1 MSPMNTAISATHSDN
16 AFFRNRQAMLVYPAI
31 VVPFLIA
38 LFWIL
43 GGGKGERYLAEE
55 TAASQAE
62 AGGFNAKMPNAK
74 GGRIDDRGV
83 EAAGFGKASGGQM
96 LSSFTNTRHDSV
108 THGLKAIPVNNAS
121 PVTSTDH
128 ASSLATAPV
137 MGPTAVN
144 SSRSYAARY
153 SSQNNAAALAATRTT
168 GPRAA
173 KGGYYYNAPGSKSYY
188 TASATDQQLDRQL
201 QQYENSRHPTA
212 PIQRTT
218 PIGITD
224 VPTPAGSSERTAT
237 VQVSDNLAATRLA
250 ESTSSEEVF
259 HTAPTGGSRRQPER
273 AVLSGASSYGNKKT
287 IAWMI
292 PVVVHEDQTIK
303 DGQQVKLRLLK
314 EITADGVTIPVNTVM
329 YAICKLSDDRL
340 QLTVRNLQLHGQ
352 LIPLDLTVYD
362 TDGAEGIN
370 VPGLTQSSQ
379 NNGQLRSSAIQGLN
393 LPGIGGLATSVLSSA
408 RMSAANSARQT
419 TIRLRAGYN
428 LFLKA

>member
-1 MSPMNTAISATHSDN
+1 MNTAISATHTDA

-31 VVPFLIA
+31 ILPFLIA

-55 TAASQAE
+55 TAANQA
-62 AGGFNAKMPNAK
+62 GTNGFNAKMPNAK
-74 GGRIDDRGV
+74 GGHIDDRGV
-83 EAAGFGKASGGQM
+83 EVAGFGKASGGQM

-108 THGLKAIPVNNAS
+108 THGLKAIPVSNQSA
-121 PVTSTDH
+121 VTSTDH
-128 ASSLATAPV
+128 ASSLVTAPV
-137 MGPTAVN
+137 MATVTSAPGK
-144 SSRSYAARY
+144 SYGSRYN
-153 SSQNNAAALAATRTT
+153 SQNNAAALAATRST

-173 KGGYYYNAPGSKSYY
+173 KGGYYYNAPGSKPYY
-188 TASATDQQLDRQL
+188 ATSATDQQLDRQL
-201 QQYENSRHPTA
+201 QQYESSRYSPA
-212 PIQRTT
+212 PVQR
-218 PIGITD
+218 
-224 VPTPAGSSERTAT
+224 PAAVGVADLPASSVASERTAA

-250 ESTSSEEVF
+250 ESAGSEEIF

-292 PVVVHEDQTIK
+292 PVVVHEDQVIK

-314 EITADGVTIPVNTVM
+314 EITADGVIIPVNTIM

-352 LIPLDLTVYD
+352 LIPLDLMVYD

-393 LPGIGGLATSVLSSA
+393 LPGIGGLVSTVLSSA

>member
-1 MSPMNTAISATHSDN
+1 MNTAISATHTDA
-16 AFFRNRQAMLVYPAI
+16 AFFRNRQAMLVYPVI
-31 VVPFLIA
+31 IIPFLIA

-55 TAASQAE
+55 TAANQE
-62 AGGFNAKMPNAK
+62 GAGGFNAKMPNAK
-74 GGRIDDRGV
+74 GGHIDDRGV

-108 THGLKAIPVNNAS
+108 THGLKAIPVGNQSTVSS
-121 PVTSTDH
+121 PEH

-137 MGPTAVN
+137 MTPTPGATG
-144 SSRSYAARY
+144 RSYSARY
-153 SSQNNAAALAATRTT
+153 SSQNNAAALAATRSA

-173 KGGYYYNAPGSKSYY
+173 RGGYYYNAPDSKPYY

-201 QQYENSRHPTA
+201 QQYESSRYSPA
-212 PIQRTT
+212 PIQRTS
-218 PIGITD
+218 PVGITD
-224 VPTPAGSSERTAT
+224 LPAPAAVPERTAS

-250 ESTSSEEVF
+250 ESSGTEEVF

-314 EITADGVTIPVNTVM
+314 EITADGVTIPVNTIM

-393 LPGIGGLATSVLSSA
+393 VPGIGGLASTVLSSA